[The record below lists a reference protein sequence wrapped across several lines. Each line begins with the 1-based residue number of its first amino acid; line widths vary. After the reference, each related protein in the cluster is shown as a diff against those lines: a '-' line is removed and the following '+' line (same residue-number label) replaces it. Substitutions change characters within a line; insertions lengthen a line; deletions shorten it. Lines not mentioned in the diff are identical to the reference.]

1 MKIDIPKYDR
11 GSGLQL
17 CWSDDFTI
25 KVTSEN
31 DEVVISANREGLISL
46 ANHLLNLAQ
55 TDVPC
60 GTHIHLDE
68 NNSLEDGSQSI
79 IRRYETVETDISN
92 DGITSY
98 RGNNNALCCA

>member
-1 MKIDIPKYDR
+1 MLHSDIHRIIRNGFPRNKTAIMKIDIPKYDR

-79 IRRYETVETDISN
+79 IIEKI
-92 DGITSY
+92 
-98 RGNNNALCCA
+98 

>member
-31 DEVVISANREGLISL
+31 DEVVISA
-46 ANHLLNLAQ
+46 
-55 TDVPC
+55 
-60 GTHIHLDE
+60 
-68 NNSLEDGSQSI
+68 
-79 IRRYETVETDISN
+79 
-92 DGITSY
+92 
-98 RGNNNALCCA
+98 

>member
-46 ANHLLNLAQ
+46 ANHLLN
-55 TDVPC
+55 
-60 GTHIHLDE
+60 
-68 NNSLEDGSQSI
+68 
-79 IRRYETVETDISN
+79 
-92 DGITSY
+92 
-98 RGNNNALCCA
+98 

>member
-31 DEVVISANREGLISL
+31 DEVVISANREG
-46 ANHLLNLAQ
+46 HLLNLAQ

-79 IRRYETVETDISN
+79 IIEKI
-92 DGITSY
+92 
-98 RGNNNALCCA
+98 

>member
-1 MKIDIPKYDR
+1 MFSAKVTLKSQDSMT
-11 GSGLQL
+11 GVTGGLQ
-17 CWSDDFTI
+17 
-25 KVTSEN
+25 N

-79 IRRYETVETDISN
+79 IIEKI
-92 DGITSY
+92 
-98 RGNNNALCCA
+98 